1 MTRNARSPRRAL
13 WGLGIALAALLPIPA
28 VAQPP
33 ASATRDTVFVYG
45 PGGPLPAIKEAAAV
59 FGRLNGVEVQVTGGP
74 TPQWIEAARRRADV
88 IYSGS
93 ENMMTDFVGAMQG
106 QLVESTIEPL
116 YLRPAA
122 ILVRRGNPKK
132 ITGFRDLLKPGMR
145 VMVVSGAG
153 QVGMWEDIAGRTGR
167 IETVRAFRRN
177 IAVFAP
183 NSGEA
188 KRTWQSRSDVDAWLI
203 WSIWW
208 VANRD
213 LADMVAVER
222 DLVVYRDAGVALT
235 TRGRGRPL
243 ARRFIEFLRSP
254 QGARIFARW
263 GWADPAGRISVD
275 PQRGRPAGGRPHTP
289 GRENHHRHELFR
301 PGAPSD
307 RGSSHQRN
315 TQHKPGELGRP

>member
-1 MTRNARSPRRAL
+1 MTRRPRYPRAAL
-13 WGLGIALAALLPIPA
+13 WALSIAAAAFLPTG
-28 VAQPP
+28 VFGQP
-33 ASATRDTVFVYG
+33 SSSTQGDTLFVYG
-45 PGGPLPAIKEAAAV
+45 PGGPLPAMKEAAAV
-59 FGRLNGVEVQVTGGP
+59 FGRLNGVTVHVTGGP
-74 TPQWIEAARRRADV
+74 TPQWIEAARSRADV

-106 QLVESTIEPL
+106 QIDERTIEPL

-122 ILVRRGNPKK
+122 ILVRRGNPKR

-188 KRTWQSRSDVDAWLI
+188 RESWQSRSDIDAWLI

-208 VANRD
+208 VANRE
-213 LADMVAVER
+213 LADMVPVER
-222 DLVVYRDAGVALT
+222 NLVVYRDAGVAMT
-235 TRGRGRPL
+235 TRGRTRPV
-243 ARRFIEFLRSP
+243 ARRFTEFLRSP
-254 QGARIFARW
+254 QGARIFYKW
-263 GWADPAGRISVD
+263 GWADPTGRISVD
-275 PQRGRPAGGRPHTP
+275 AR
-289 GRENHHRHELFR
+289 
-301 PGAPSD
+301 
-307 RGSSHQRN
+307 
-315 TQHKPGELGRP
+315 